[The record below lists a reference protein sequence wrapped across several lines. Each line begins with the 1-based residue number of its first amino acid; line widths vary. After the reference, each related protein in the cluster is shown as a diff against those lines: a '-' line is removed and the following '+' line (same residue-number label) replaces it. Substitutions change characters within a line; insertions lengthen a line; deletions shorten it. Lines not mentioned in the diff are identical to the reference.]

1 MYTNRAQN
9 VVIVYH
15 SIVRGYGVVR
25 RTQQNN
31 NNIDSVCAV
40 RCVGLFLLSLFV
52 FVFFFCCILFSF
64 FFLLVFAS
72 HSIVLSKKQHQL
84 HGNVRASQDKQYTRI
99 GFSRFF
105 FENFDASVVF
115 FFFSLSLSF
124 SFVRSFSILF
134 FMFASPSNK
143 TKRFDLLVFFV
154 CACVS
159 TRYEVEHKKK
169 LQKNGQTSSSH
180 RIDLRKKSNTSR
192 KNSHLS
198 VFFIE
203 RAFDF
208 FVYEEK
214 CNACIFD
221 SSEEEEKEK

>member
-1 MYTNRAQN
+1 MCCSLCWP
-9 VVIVYH
+9 V
-15 SIVRGYGVVR
+15 S
-25 RTQQNN
+25 
-31 NNIDSVCAV
+31 S
-40 RCVGLFLLSLFV
+40 LSLFV

-115 FFFSLSLSF
+115 FFFSLS
-124 SFVRSFSILF
+124 RSRLF
-134 FMFASPSNK
+134 ARSLFYSLCLLRQA
-143 TKRFDLLVFFV
+143 TKQRDLTSWFFFV

-159 TRYEVEHKKK
+159 TRYEVEHKKNYK
-169 LQKNGQTSSSH
+169 RTDKQVAAIASTSE
-180 RIDLRKKSNTSR
+180 KKSNTSR

>member
-1 MYTNRAQN
+1 MCCSLCWP
-9 VVIVYH
+9 V
-15 SIVRGYGVVR
+15 S
-25 RTQQNN
+25 
-31 NNIDSVCAV
+31 S
-40 RCVGLFLLSLFV
+40 LSLFV

-105 FENFDASVVF
+105 LKILMHLL
-115 FFFSLSLSF
+115 FFSSFLSLS
-124 SFVRSFSILF
+124 RSRLF
-134 FMFASPSNK
+134 ARSLFYSLCLLRQA
-143 TKRFDLLVFFV
+143 TKQRDLTSWFFFV

>member
-115 FFFSLSLSF
+115 FFFSLS
-124 SFVRSFSILF
+124 RSRLF
-134 FMFASPSNK
+134 ARSLFYSLCLLRQA
-143 TKRFDLLVFFV
+143 TKQRDLTSWFFFV

-159 TRYEVEHKKK
+159 TRYEVEHKKNYK
-169 LQKNGQTSSSH
+169 RTDKQVAAIASTSE
-180 RIDLRKKSNTSR
+180 KKSNTSR

>member
-1 MYTNRAQN
+1 MGSFVEHNRTTTTSTVYVLF
-9 VVIVYH
+9 VVLACFF
-15 SIVRGYGVVR
+15 S
-25 RTQQNN
+25 
-31 NNIDSVCAV
+31 
-40 RCVGLFLLSLFV
+40 LSLRLRLLLLLHLIF
-52 FVFFFCCILFSF
+52 F

-115 FFFSLSLSF
+115 FFFSLS
-124 SFVRSFSILF
+124 RSRLF
-134 FMFASPSNK
+134 ARSLFYSLCLLRQA
-143 TKRFDLLVFFV
+143 TKQRDLTSWFFFV

-159 TRYEVEHKKK
+159 TRYEVEHKKNYK
-169 LQKNGQTSSSH
+169 RTDKQVAAIASTSE
-180 RIDLRKKSNTSR
+180 KKSNTSR